1 MFLEKLFN
9 LISPK
14 SKLNKS
20 LRILIVTNSIFVFAM
35 GLFLPFYAVFVQK
48 IGGNIA
54 FAGLSWGLF
63 QIVCGILTFWMA
75 DMQIHVKEQ
84 ELILVLSYFLR
95 GVVFASYAF
104 MSSWQQLLITQ
115 ILWGVAA
122 ALSTPVFDGTYAKHT
137 SENLSVLQWGSW
149 EGIAAIAAG
158 LAALLGGVL
167 IESFGFTSIF
177 VSMSVISLFLGIY
190 IWQLPRE
197 IL

>member
-1 MFLEKLFN
+1 MFLKKIFSIIL
-9 LISPK
+9 PK
-14 SKLNKS
+14 SKLNSS
-20 LRILIVTNSIFVFAM
+20 LQILIATNAVFVFAM

-63 QIVCGILTFWMA
+63 QIVCGILTFWLA

-84 ELILVLSYFLR
+84 ELILALSYFLR
-95 GVVFASYAF
+95 SVVFASYAF

-122 ALSTPVFDGTYAKHT
+122 ALSAPVFDGTYAKHT
-137 SENLSVLQWGSW
+137 SEGSSVLQWGSW

-158 LAALLGGVL
+158 LAALVGGVL
-167 IESFGFTSIF
+167 IESFGFVSIF
-177 VSMSVISLFLGIY
+177 ISMSVISFFLGIY
-190 IWQLPRE
+190 IWKLPRE

>member
-1 MFLEKLFN
+1 MFLEGLFN
-9 LISPK
+9 LVSPK
-14 SKLNKS
+14 SKLNGS
-20 LRILIVTNSIFVFAM
+20 LRILIATNAIFVFTM

-63 QIVCGILTFWMA
+63 QIVCGLLTFWMA
-75 DMQIHVKEQ
+75 DMQIHIKEQ

-95 GVVFASYAF
+95 GIVFASYAF

-115 ILWGVAA
+115 VLWGVAA
-122 ALSTPVFDGTYAKHT
+122 ALSAPVFDGTYAKHT
-137 SENLSVLQWGSW
+137 SDELSVLQWGSW

-158 LAALLGGVL
+158 LAALVGGVL

-177 VSMSVISLFLGIY
+177 VSMSVISFLLGIY
-190 IWQLPRE
+190 IWKLPRE